1 MYGEASRLHR
11 YIFLKRKGEKMK
23 KFKKIAALGL
33 ACAMAFSFAACGET
47 KTDANGSADAQ
58 GSSDKV
64 VYKVGTEPTFPPFD
78 TTDDQGNIIGFD
90 MDLITA
96 IGEDQGFEVEFSN
109 LQFDSLIPALDAGQ
123 IDIIAAGM
131 NGEDEARREQVDFST
146 PYCDSGLV
154 VAVRSDNT
162 TINSV
167 DDLTP
172 DMKVAAQIGTTGADM
187 ATELKESG
195 KIAEAV
201 ILNGLDTAM
210 LQLING
216 DVQAVINDRPVTQ
229 AYINKQ
235 PDKIKIVGETMNA
248 EAYAIA
254 VKKGNAELLEKI
266 NTGMQ
271 NLKDNGKFDEI
282 FNKWFQS

>member
-1 MYGEASRLHR
+1 
-11 YIFLKRKGEKMK
+11 MK
-23 KFKKIAALGL
+23 NLKKIAALGL
-33 ACAMAFSFAACGET
+33 ACVMVFSFAACGGS
-47 KTDANGSADAQ
+47 DANGSADAQ

-78 TTDDQGNIIGFD
+78 TTDDQGNIVGFD

-109 LQFDSLIPALDAGQ
+109 LQFDSLIPALNSGQ

-131 NGEDEARREQVDFST
+131 NGEDPERREQVDFST

-195 KIAEAV
+195 KIADAV

-282 FNKWFQS
+282 FNQWFQS

>member
-1 MYGEASRLHR
+1 
-11 YIFLKRKGEKMK
+11 MK
-23 KFKKIAALGL
+23 NFKKVMAA
-33 ACAMAFSFAACGET
+33 AMALIMVFAFAACGST
-47 KTDANGSADAQ
+47 SGQGSAET
-58 GSSDKV
+58 GSDTV

-78 TTDDQGNIIGFD
+78 TTDDAGNIVGFD

-96 IGEDQGFEVEFSN
+96 IGEDQGFQVEFVN
-109 LQFDSLIPALDAGQ
+109 LQFDSLIPALQSGQ

-131 NGEDEARREQVDFST
+131 NSEDEERKEEVDFGT
-146 PYCDSGLV
+146 PYYDSGLV
-154 VAVRSDNT
+154 VAVKADNT
-162 TINSV
+162 TINGV

-172 DMKVAAQIGTTGADM
+172 DMKVAAQIGTTGADK
-187 ATELKESG
+187 ATALADEG

-210 LQLING
+210 MQLING
-216 DVQAVINDRPVTQ
+216 DVAAVINDQPVTK
-229 AYINKQ
+229 AYIAKQ
-235 PDKIKIVGETMNA
+235 PDQIKIVGEVMNA

-254 VKKGNAELLEKI
+254 VQKGNTELLDKI

-282 FNKWFQS
+282 FAKWFES